1 MNSSSISLRRR
12 RSLGGAVDNHGRPI
26 YDTLQREI
34 SPTAAKQ
41 SKSFNQ
47 QASGMIAA
55 ESSKEHTQHHS
66 IDLGELE
73 RFVQT
78 LQGDLCSIDMMET
91 TGMGHAKSCHRRRF
105 SVDLGEVREFIAL
118 REIRAS
124 AAPEGIALDD
134 DQADV
139 EEEDQNIISC

>member
-1 MNSSSISLRRR
+1 M
-12 RSLGGAVDNHGRPI
+12 DDHGRPI
-26 YDTLQREI
+26 YDNLQRVI
-34 SPTAAKQ
+34 SPTAADQ
-41 SKSFNQ
+41 RKSFNQ
-47 QASGMIAA
+47 EASRMIAA

-78 LQGDLCSIDMMET
+78 LQGDLCSIDTMDMP
-91 TGMGHAKSCHRRRF
+91 GMGHAKSCHRRRF

-124 AAPEGIALDD
+124 AATEGTSLDD
-134 DQADV
+134 EQADLQ
-139 EEEDQNIISC
+139 EEGQNNISC